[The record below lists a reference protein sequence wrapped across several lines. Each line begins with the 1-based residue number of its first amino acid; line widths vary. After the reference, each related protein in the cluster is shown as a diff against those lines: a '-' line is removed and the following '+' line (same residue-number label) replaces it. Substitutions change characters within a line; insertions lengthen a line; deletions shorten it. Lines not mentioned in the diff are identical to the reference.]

1 MALLLQRLKETLY
14 IIILM
19 GDMDKA
25 YGNSQQA
32 VQSSVY
38 TSFHSIPTKQW
49 LLTHIKHK
57 ALCPKFTLLI
67 FYA

>member
-1 MALLLQRLKETLY
+1 
-14 IIILM
+14 M

-49 LLTHIKHK
+49 LLTHVKHK
-57 ALCPKFTLLI
+57 ALYPKFTLLI